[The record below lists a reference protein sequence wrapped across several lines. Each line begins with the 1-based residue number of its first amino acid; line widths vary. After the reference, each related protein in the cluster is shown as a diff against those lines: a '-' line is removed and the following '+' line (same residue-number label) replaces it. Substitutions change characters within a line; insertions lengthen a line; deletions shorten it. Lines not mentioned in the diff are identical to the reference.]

1 MKIAPGYA
9 PLPSGAYPGIFPGVE
24 PMRIEPRVAFFPDSF
39 AEVNGVAHTSRQF
52 VAFAERRS
60 LPMLCVHGGGRT
72 ERVVECGVTRL
83 SLRRGNVGFGLE
95 ADFRYDLFFWRHAD
109 RAIETAREFKANVVH
124 ITGPNDAGQLGAYV
138 AHKLRLPL
146 VISWH
151 TNVHEYAARR
161 LNKLMAPL
169 PDAWRERLA
178 SLAERQSLRA
188 TLRFYQLGRALLAP
202 NEELRDL
209 LARETGK
216 PTQLMRRGVDASLFS
231 PAKRLRNDGAFL
243 IGYVGRLTPE
253 KNVRSLVELERG
265 LIGAGAGDF
274 RFLIVGCGSERE
286 WLERRMRRAEFT
298 GVLRGEALA
307 RAYANLDLFVFP
319 SQTDT
324 FGNVVLEAQASGV
337 PCLVSSRGGPK
348 SVIRTGAGNGASGMA
363 ADTPREFLEAT
374 LGLMSQPEKLNRMRE
389 AALARAREFSWD
401 GVFEQVYQTYEDCLR
416 RTADVSIDSVLSPHR
431 VAITD
436 VNAAIR

>member
-1 MKIAPGYA
+1 
-9 PLPSGAYPGIFPGVE
+9 
-24 PMRIEPRVAFFPDSF
+24 MRIEPRVAFFPDSF

-52 VAFAERRS
+52 VAFAERRN

-72 ERVVECGVTRL
+72 ERVVEGGVTRL

-95 ADFRYDLFFWRHAD
+95 ADFRYDLFFWRHAE
-109 RAIETAREFKANVVH
+109 RAIEAAREFKANVAHV
-124 ITGPNDAGQLGAYV
+124 TGPNDAGQLGAYV

-161 LNKLMAPL
+161 LNKLMATL

-216 PTQLMRRGVDASLFS
+216 PTQLMRRGVDTSLFS
-231 PAKRLRNDGAFL
+231 PAKRLRDDGAFL

-253 KNVRSLVELERG
+253 KNVRSLVELEQG

-298 GVLRGEALA
+298 GVLRDESLA
-307 RAYANLDLFVFP
+307 RAYASLDLFVFP

-348 SVIRTGAGNGASGMA
+348 SVIRTGRTGAGNGASGLT

-374 LGLMSQPEKLNRMRE
+374 LGLMSRPEQLNQMRE

-401 GVFEQVYQTYEDCLR
+401 GVFERVYQTYEDCLR
-416 RTADVSIDSVLSPHR
+416 RMVDVSTDSILSPQR

>member
-1 MKIAPGYA
+1 
-9 PLPSGAYPGIFPGVE
+9 
-24 PMRIEPRVAFFPDSF
+24 MRVEPRVAFFPDSF
-39 AEVNGVAHTSRQF
+39 VEVNGVAHTSRQL
-52 VAFAERRS
+52 VAFAERRN
-60 LPMLCVHGGGRT
+60 LPLLCVHGAENSGHDSSGS
-72 ERVVECGVTRL
+72 VTRL
-83 SLRRGNVGFGLE
+83 SLRRGNFGFRLD
-95 ADFRYDLFFWRHAD
+95 ADFRYDLLFWRHAK
-109 RAIETAREFKANVVH
+109 RAIQAAREFKANVVH
-124 ITGPNDAGQLGAYV
+124 ITGPNDTGQLGAFV
-138 AHKLRLPL
+138 AHKLGLPL

-161 LNKLMAPL
+161 LNKLTRPL
-169 PDAWRERLA
+169 PNSWRDSMART
-178 SLAERQSLRA
+178 AELLSLRA
-188 TLRFYQLGRALLAP
+188 SMSFYRLGRALFAP

-209 LARETGK
+209 LARETGR
-216 PTQLMRRGVDASLFS
+216 PTYLMRRGVDSSLFS
-231 PAKRLRNDGAFL
+231 PSRRLRNDGAFL

-253 KNVRSLVELERG
+253 KNVRLLAELEQG
-265 LIGAGAGDF
+265 LIEKGATDF
-274 RFLIVGCGSERE
+274 RFLIVGDGSERD

-307 RAYANLDLFVFP
+307 RAYASLDLFVFP

-348 SVIRTGAGNGASGMA
+348 SVIQNVGGNSASGLVADSPQDFLA
-363 ADTPREFLEAT
+363 AT
-374 LGLMSQPEKLNRMRE
+374 MSVISQPEMLNRMRE

-401 GVFEQVYQTYEDCLR
+401 NVFERIYQVYENCLLR
-416 RTADVSIDSVLSPHR
+416 IDISSDSISSPQQ

>member
-1 MKIAPGYA
+1 
-9 PLPSGAYPGIFPGVE
+9 
-24 PMRIEPRVAFFPDSF
+24 MRVEPRVAFFPDSF
-39 AEVNGVAHTSRQF
+39 VEVNGVAHTSRQLA
-52 VAFAERRS
+52 AFAERRD
-60 LPMLCVHGGGRT
+60 LPLLCVHGAEGAGRVMT
-72 ERVVECGVTRL
+72 GSVTKL
-83 SLRRGNVGFGLE
+83 SLGRGNFGFKLD
-95 ADFRYDLFFWRHAD
+95 ADFRYDLLFWRHAN
-109 RAIETAREFKANVVH
+109 RAIEAAREFKANVVH
-124 ITGPNDAGQLGAYV
+124 ITGPNDTGQLGAYV

-151 TNVHEYAARR
+151 TNVHEFAARR
-161 LNKLMAPL
+161 LSKLTAPL
-169 PDAWRERLA
+169 PKACREALA
-178 SLAERQSLRA
+178 RSAERRTLRA
-188 TLRFYQLGRALLAP
+188 ATLFYRLGRALFAP
-202 NEELRDL
+202 NEELRDM
-209 LARETGK
+209 LARETGR
-216 PTQLMRRGVDASLFS
+216 PTHLMRRGVDTSLFS
-231 PAKRLRNDGAFL
+231 PAKRLRGDSAFL

-253 KNVRSLVELERG
+253 KNVRRLAELERG
-265 LIGAGAGDF
+265 LIEAGAGDF

-348 SVIRTGAGNGASGMA
+348 SVIRTGAGNGASGLA

-374 LGLMSQPEKLNRMRE
+374 LGLMSQPEKLNRMRV

-416 RTADVSIDSVLSPHR
+416 RMADVSTDSILSPQR